1 MTTRRSFL
9 AGLLAAAAA
18 PAFVRSES
26 LMKLWVPQ
34 HLQDAAPGRHWQ
46 IGVDIAA
53 GTGDFTALVM
63 LTSGGIIYNTGRID
77 ERGILRFPKIAVPAG
92 TLVDEVL
99 VRYDGPQVAKSV
111 SVSTTLAGLS
121 A

>member
-1 MTTRRSFL
+1 MTNRRSFL
-9 AGLLAAAAA
+9 AGLVAAAAA

-26 LMKLWVPQ
+26 LMKLWVPP
-34 HLQDAAPGRHWQ
+34 HLQDADPGRHWRMS
-46 IGVDIAA
+46 VDITP

-92 TLVDEVL
+92 TLIDEVL
-99 VRYDGPQVAKSV
+99 VRYTGPQAKEPV
-111 SVSTTLAGLS
+111 VFATTMTGLPL
-121 A
+121 